1 MEDLLAKVKEKI
13 SYILVANVLS
23 DPKSVLGLFEK
34 DIYT

>member
-13 SYILVANVLS
+13 SYILVANDLN